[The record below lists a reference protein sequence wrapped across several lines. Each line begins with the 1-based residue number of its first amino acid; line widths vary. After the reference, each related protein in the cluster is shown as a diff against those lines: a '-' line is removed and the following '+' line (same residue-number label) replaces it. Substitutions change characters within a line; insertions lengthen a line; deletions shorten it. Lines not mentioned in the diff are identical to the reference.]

1 MRILITGITGF
12 MGAALAPR
20 LQADGHTL
28 RGLSRRHPDE
38 LRPGSLPGGAELAVA
53 DAVSGEGLAEAL
65 TDIEVAYYLIHS
77 MEEEPSGGS
86 SAAGV
91 ESGGASSPA
100 PNGTSSAPRGASFP
114 AREQQA
120 ARNFAAAAVAAGVR
134 RVIFLG
140 GLAPTT
146 VSASPHLASR
156 LRVEETLLAEFPDTV
171 ALRASIVIG
180 ERSRSFRLLVRLVER
195 LPLLPLLAWQR
206 YRTAPIDQRD
216 VIECLALAA
225 TATDLPQR
233 SLDIAGPDVVSYG
246 ELLAAIR
253 DELLLPRP
261 TLNLT
266 GLSATPLASRLAAI
280 VAGEQHALVGPLMD
294 GLQSD
299 LLPREPEA
307 CAVLHQTP
315 HSLRAAIAHALRTW
329 ESHEPLSAR

>member
-20 LQADGHTL
+20 LQADGHAL

-38 LRPGSLPGGAELAVA
+38 LKPGSLPGDAELAVA

-65 TDIEVAYYLIHS
+65 EGIEVAYYLIHS
-77 MEEEPSGGS
+77 MEAKPPGGDSPADAESSGGGSPSAVAAEPSG
-86 SAAGV
+86 V
-91 ESGGASSPA
+91 
-100 PNGTSSAPRGASFP
+100 SFP
-114 AREQQA
+114 EREQQA

-140 GLAPTT
+140 GLVPTT
-146 VSASPHLASR
+146 VPASPHLASR

-195 LPLLPLLAWQR
+195 LPMLPMLAWHR
-206 YRTAPIDQRD
+206 YRTAPVDQRD

-225 TATDLPQR
+225 SATELPRR

-261 TLNLT
+261 ILNLDR
-266 GLSATPLASRLAAI
+266 LSASPFASRIAAI

-294 GLQSD
+294 GLESD

-307 CAVLHQTP
+307 CAVLHQRP
-315 HSLRAAIAHALRTW
+315 HPLHAAIAHALGTW

>member
-1 MRILITGITGF
+1 MQILITGITGF

-20 LQADGHTL
+20 LQAEGHAL

-38 LRPGSLPGGAELAVA
+38 LKPGSLPGGAELAVA
-53 DAVSGEGLAEAL
+53 DAVSGEGLTEAL

-77 MEEEPSGGS
+77 MEEEPASGGS
-86 SAAGV
+86 PLGA
-91 ESGGASSPA
+91 EPSGL
-100 PNGTSSAPRGASFP
+100 SFLE
-114 AREQQA
+114 REQQA

-140 GLAPTT
+140 GFAPTA
-146 VSASPHLASR
+146 VPASPHLASR

-195 LPLLPLLAWQR
+195 LPLLPMLAWHR
-206 YRTAPIDQRD
+206 YRTAPVDQRD

-225 TATDLPQR
+225 TATDLPRR
-233 SLDIAGPDVVSYG
+233 SLDVAGPDVVSYG
-246 ELLAAIR
+246 ELLAAIK
-253 DELLLPRP
+253 DELMLPRP
-261 TLNLT
+261 TLNLDM
-266 GLSATPLASRLAAI
+266 LSATPLVSRLAAI

-307 CAVLHQTP
+307 CAVLHQSP
-315 HSLRAAIAHALRTW
+315 HPLHAAIAHALQAW
-329 ESHEPLSAR
+329 ESHEPLGAR

>member
-20 LQADGHTL
+20 LRADGHQL
-28 RGLSRRHPDE
+28 RGLSRHHADE
-38 LRPGSLPGGAELAVA
+38 LEPGSLPDGTELAVA

-65 TDIEVAYYLIHS
+65 AGTEVAYYLIHS
-77 MEEEPSGGS
+77 METRPSGGS
-86 SAAGV
+86 SPAST
-91 ESGGASSPA
+91 EPSGGASPA
-100 PNGTSSAPRGASFP
+100 GEEPSGASFP
-114 AREQQA
+114 EREQRA

-140 GLAPTT
+140 GLVPTEGP
-146 VSASPHLASR
+146 ASPHLASR

-195 LPLLPLLAWQR
+195 LPLLPMLAWHR

-225 TATDLPQR
+225 TATELPRR

-261 TLNLT
+261 VLDLDQ
-266 GLSATPLASRLAAI
+266 LSATPLASRLAAL

-307 CAVLHQTP
+307 CTVLHQVP
-315 HSLRAAIAHALRTW
+315 HPLRAGIAHALLAW
-329 ESHEPLSAR
+329 ESHEPLRAR